1 MITLGAVASAHGVSG
16 QFKVKPFTVVP
27 SDVAAYGPV
36 HLDDGRILQ
45 LTVKSVAKNLVICE
59 ANGITDRSMAEG
71 LRGQTLSV
79 ERAALPEL
87 DEKQTYH
94 ADLIGLGVQDTGGQ
108 QLRIVVGLHDFG
120 AGDVIEVQPLSG
132 PTMMLPFAPQ
142 YRDEV
147 KPEAGFVTLSPPPGM
162 IELTGLEGK
171 PDRRSNRGEA
181 QDTQNKGA
189 SE

>member
-1 MITLGAVASAHGVSG
+1 MITLGAVASAHGVRG

-36 HLDDGRILQ
+36 HLEDGRVLQ

-87 DEKQTYH
+87 DETQTYH

-108 QLRIVVGLHDFG
+108 QLGIVVGLHDFG
-120 AGDVIEVQPLSG
+120 AGEIVEISLAGSSTTELY
-132 PTMMLPFAPQ
+132 PF
-142 YRDEV
+142 Y
-147 KPEAGFVTLSPPPGM
+147 KPFLVDLD
-162 IELTGLEGK
+162 IQEGK
-171 PDRRSNRGEA
+171 IVLAAQPASDDKGPDNMV
-181 QDTQNKGA
+181 DDND
-189 SE
+189 

>member
-1 MITLGAVASAHGVSG
+1 MITLGAVASAHGVRG

-36 HLDDGRILQ
+36 HLEDGRVLQ

-87 DEKQTYH
+87 DETQTYH

-108 QLRIVVGLHDFG
+108 QLGIVVGLHDFG
-120 AGDVIEVQPLSG
+120 AGEIVEISLAGSSTTELY
-132 PTMMLPFAPQ
+132 PF
-142 YRDEV
+142 Y
-147 KPEAGFVTLSPPPGM
+147 KPFLVDLD
-162 IELTGLEGK
+162 IQEGK
-171 PDRRSNRGEA
+171 IVLAA
-181 QDTQNKGA
+181 QPA
-189 SE
+189 SDDNGPYKRVDDDD

>member
-1 MITLGAVASAHGVSG
+1 MITLGAVASAYGVRG

-36 HLDDGRILQ
+36 HLEDGRVLQ

-87 DEKQTYH
+87 DETQTYH
-94 ADLIGLGVQDTGGQ
+94 ADLIGLGVQDTAGQ
-108 QLRIVVGLHDFG
+108 QLGVIVGLHDFG
-120 AGDVIEVQPLSG
+120 AGEIVEISVAGSSTTELYPFYPPFLVDLDIKKGKILLAAQPAL
-132 PTMMLPFAPQ
+132 
-142 YRDEV
+142 D
-147 KPEAGFVTLSPPPGM
+147 
-162 IELTGLEGK
+162 
-171 PDRRSNRGEA
+171 
-181 QDTQNKGA
+181 NKGLDNRVDGND
-189 SE
+189 

>member
-1 MITLGAVASAHGVSG
+1 MITLGAVASAHGVRG

-36 HLDDGRILQ
+36 HLEDGRVLQ

-87 DEKQTYH
+87 DETQTYH

-108 QLRIVVGLHDFG
+108 QLGIVVGLHDFG
-120 AGDVIEVQPLSG
+120 AGEIVEISVAGSSTTKLY
-132 PTMMLPFAPQ
+132 PF
-142 YRDEV
+142 Y
-147 KPEAGFVTLSPPPGM
+147 KPFLVDLD
-162 IELTGLEGK
+162 IQEGK
-171 PDRRSNRGEA
+171 IVLAA
-181 QDTQNKGA
+181 QPASDDKGPYKRVDDDD
-189 SE
+189 

>member
-1 MITLGAVASAHGVSG
+1 MITLGAVTSAHGVRG
-16 QFKVKPFTVVP
+16 QFKVKPFTAVP

-36 HLDDGRILQ
+36 HLDDGRVLQ

-108 QLRIVVGLHDFG
+108 QLGIVIGLHDFG
-120 AGDVIEVQPLSG
+120 AGEIVEISVAGSSTSELYPFYKPFLEDLDIHGGKIVLAAQPASDDEG
-132 PTMMLPFAPQ
+132 P
-142 YRDEV
+142 D
-147 KPEAGFVTLSPPPGM
+147 
-162 IELTGLEGK
+162 
-171 PDRRSNRGEA
+171 NRM
-181 QDTQNKGA
+181 DDDD
-189 SE
+189 

>member
-1 MITLGAVASAHGVSG
+1 MITLGAVASAHGVRG

-36 HLDDGRILQ
+36 HLEDGRVLQ

-59 ANGITDRSMAEG
+59 ANGIIDRSMAEG

-87 DEKQTYH
+87 DETQTYH

-108 QLRIVVGLHDFG
+108 QLGIVVGLHDFG
-120 AGDVIEVQPLSG
+120 AGEIVEISLAGSSTTELY
-132 PTMMLPFAPQ
+132 PF
-142 YRDEV
+142 Y
-147 KPEAGFVTLSPPPGM
+147 KPFLVDLD
-162 IELTGLEGK
+162 IQEGK
-171 PDRRSNRGEA
+171 IVLAA
-181 QDTQNKGA
+181 QPASDDKGPYKRVDDDD
-189 SE
+189 

>member
-1 MITLGAVASAHGVSG
+1 MITLGAVASAHGVRG

-36 HLDDGRILQ
+36 HLEDGRVLQ

-87 DEKQTYH
+87 DETQTYH
-94 ADLIGLGVQDTGGQ
+94 ADLIGLGVQDAAGQ
-108 QLRIVVGLHDFG
+108 QLGIVVGLHDFG
-120 AGDVIEVQPLSG
+120 AGEIVEISLAGSSTTELY
-132 PTMMLPFAPQ
+132 PF
-142 YRDEV
+142 Y
-147 KPEAGFVTLSPPPGM
+147 KPFLVDLD
-162 IELTGLEGK
+162 IQEGK
-171 PDRRSNRGEA
+171 IVLAAQPASDDKGPDNMV
-181 QDTQNKGA
+181 DDND
-189 SE
+189 

>member
-1 MITLGAVASAHGVSG
+1 MITLGAVASAHGVRG

-36 HLDDGRILQ
+36 HLEDGRVLQ

-87 DEKQTYH
+87 DETQTYH

-108 QLRIVVGLHDFG
+108 QLGIVVGLHDFG
-120 AGDVIEVQPLSG
+120 AGEIVEISLAGSSTTELY
-132 PTMMLPFAPQ
+132 PF
-142 YRDEV
+142 Y
-147 KPEAGFVTLSPPPGM
+147 KPFLVDLD
-162 IELTGLEGK
+162 IQEGK
-171 PDRRSNRGEA
+171 IVLAAQPASDDKGPDNGV
-181 QDTQNKGA
+181 DDND
-189 SE
+189 

>member
-1 MITLGAVASAHGVSG
+1 M
-16 QFKVKPFTVVP
+16 KPFTVVP

-36 HLDDGRILQ
+36 HLEDGRVLQ

-87 DEKQTYH
+87 DETQTYH

-108 QLRIVVGLHDFG
+108 QLGIVVGLHDFG
-120 AGDVIEVQPLSG
+120 AGEIVEISLAGSSTTELY
-132 PTMMLPFAPQ
+132 PF
-142 YRDEV
+142 Y
-147 KPEAGFVTLSPPPGM
+147 KPFLVDLD
-162 IELTGLEGK
+162 IQEGK
-171 PDRRSNRGEA
+171 IVLAAQPALDDKGPDNRV
-181 QDTQNKGA
+181 DDND
-189 SE
+189 

>member
-1 MITLGAVASAHGVSG
+1 MITLGAVASAHGVRG

-36 HLDDGRILQ
+36 HLEDGRVLQ

-79 ERAALPEL
+79 QRAALPEL
-87 DEKQTYH
+87 DETQTYH

-108 QLRIVVGLHDFG
+108 QLGIVVGLHDFG
-120 AGDVIEVQPLSG
+120 AGEIVEISVAGRSTTELY
-132 PTMMLPFAPQ
+132 PF
-142 YRDEV
+142 Y
-147 KPEAGFVTLSPPPGM
+147 KPFLVDLD
-162 IELTGLEGK
+162 IQEGK
-171 PDRRSNRGEA
+171 IVLAAPPASD
-181 QDTQNKGA
+181 DKGA
-189 SE
+189 DTRVDDDD

>member
-1 MITLGAVASAHGVSG
+1 MITLGAVASAHGVRG

-36 HLDDGRILQ
+36 HLEDGRVLQ

-87 DEKQTYH
+87 DETQTYH

-108 QLRIVVGLHDFG
+108 QLGIVVGIHDFG
-120 AGDVIEVQPLSG
+120 AGEIVEISLAGSSTTELY
-132 PTMMLPFAPQ
+132 PF
-142 YRDEV
+142 Y
-147 KPEAGFVTLSPPPGM
+147 KPFLVDLD
-162 IELTGLEGK
+162 IQEGK
-171 PDRRSNRGEA
+171 IVLAAQPASDDKGPDTRV
-181 QDTQNKGA
+181 DDYD
-189 SE
+189 

>member
-1 MITLGAVASAHGVSG
+1 MITLGAVASAHGVRG
-16 QFKVKPFTVVP
+16 HFKVKPFTVVP

-36 HLDDGRILQ
+36 HLDDGRVLQ

-108 QLRIVVGLHDFG
+108 QLGIVVGLHDFG
-120 AGDVIEVQPLSG
+120 AGEIVEISVAGSSATKLY
-132 PTMMLPFAPQ
+132 PF
-142 YRDEV
+142 Y
-147 KPEAGFVTLSPPPGM
+147 KPFLVDLD
-162 IELTGLEGK
+162 IHEGK
-171 PDRRSNRGEA
+171 IVLAAQPASDDRGSDNRV
-181 QDTQNKGA
+181 DDDD
-189 SE
+189 

>member
-1 MITLGAVASAHGVSG
+1 MITLGAVASAHGVRG
-16 QFKVKPFTVVP
+16 QFKVKTFTVVP

-36 HLDDGRILQ
+36 HLEDGRVLQ

-87 DEKQTYH
+87 DETQTYH

-108 QLRIVVGLHDFG
+108 QLGMVVGLHDFG
-120 AGDVIEVQPLSG
+120 AGEIVEISVAGSSTTELY
-132 PTMMLPFAPQ
+132 PF
-142 YRDEV
+142 Y
-147 KPEAGFVTLSPPPGM
+147 KPFLV
-162 IELTGLEGK
+162 ELDIQEGK
-171 PDRRSNRGEA
+171 IVLAAQPASDDKGLDNRV
-181 QDTQNKGA
+181 DDDD
-189 SE
+189 

>member
-1 MITLGAVASAHGVSG
+1 MITLGAVASAYGVRG

-36 HLDDGRILQ
+36 HLDDGRVLQ

-108 QLRIVVGLHDFG
+108 QLGNVVGLHNFG
-120 AGDVIEVQPLSG
+120 AGEIVEISVAGSSTTELY
-132 PTMMLPFAPQ
+132 PF
-142 YRDEV
+142 Y
-147 KPEAGFVTLSPPPGM
+147 KPFLVDLD
-162 IELTGLEGK
+162 IHEGK
-171 PDRRSNRGEA
+171 IVLAA
-181 QDTQNKGA
+181 QPASDVKGRDNPVDDDD
-189 SE
+189 

>member
-1 MITLGAVASAHGVSG
+1 MITLGAVASAHGVRG

-36 HLDDGRILQ
+36 HLEDGRVLQ

-87 DEKQTYH
+87 DETQTYH
-94 ADLIGLGVQDTGGQ
+94 ADLIGLVVQDTGGQ
-108 QLRIVVGLHDFG
+108 QLGIVVGLHDFG
-120 AGDVIEVQPLSG
+120 AGEIVEISVAGSSTTELY
-132 PTMMLPFAPQ
+132 PF
-142 YRDEV
+142 Y
-147 KPEAGFVTLSPPPGM
+147 PPF
-162 IELTGLEGK
+162 LVDL
-171 PDRRSNRGEA
+171 
-181 QDTQNKGA
+181 DTQKGKIVLASQPALDNKGPDNRA
-189 SE
+189 EGND

>member
-1 MITLGAVASAHGVSG
+1 MITLGAVASAHGVRG

-36 HLDDGRILQ
+36 HLEDGRVLQ

-87 DEKQTYH
+87 DETQTYH

-108 QLRIVVGLHDFG
+108 QLGIVVGLHDFG
-120 AGDVIEVQPLSG
+120 AGEIVEISLAGSSTTELY
-132 PTMMLPFAPQ
+132 PF
-142 YRDEV
+142 Y
-147 KPEAGFVTLSPPPGM
+147 KPFLVDLD
-162 IELTGLEGK
+162 IQEGK
-171 PDRRSNRGEA
+171 IVLAA
-181 QDTQNKGA
+181 QPASDDKGPYKRVDDDD
-189 SE
+189 

>member
-1 MITLGAVASAHGVSG
+1 MIKLGAVASAHGVRG

-36 HLDDGRILQ
+36 HLEDGRVLQ

-87 DEKQTYH
+87 DETQTYH

-108 QLRIVVGLHDFG
+108 QLGIVVGLHDFG
-120 AGDVIEVQPLSG
+120 AGEIVEISVAGSSTTELH
-132 PTMMLPFAPQ
+132 PF
-142 YRDEV
+142 Y
-147 KPEAGFVTLSPPPGM
+147 KPFLVDLD
-162 IELTGLEGK
+162 IQEGK
-171 PDRRSNRGEA
+171 IVLAAQPTSDDKGPDNRV
-181 QDTQNKGA
+181 DDND
-189 SE
+189 

>member
-1 MITLGAVASAHGVSG
+1 MITLGAVASAHGVRG

-36 HLDDGRILQ
+36 HLEDGRVLQ

-87 DEKQTYH
+87 DETQTYH
-94 ADLIGLGVQDTGGQ
+94 ADLIGLAVQDTVGQ
-108 QLRIVVGLHDFG
+108 QLGIVVGLHDFG
-120 AGDVIEVQPLSG
+120 AGEIVETSVAGSSTTELY
-132 PTMMLPFAPQ
+132 PF
-142 YRDEV
+142 Y
-147 KPEAGFVTLSPPPGM
+147 PPFLVDLD
-162 IELTGLEGK
+162 IQEGK
-171 PDRRSNRGEA
+171 IVLAA
-181 QDTQNKGA
+181 QPALDNKGPDNRVDGDD
-189 SE
+189 